1 MTLIAILLSLL
12 ISCIGAVGLV
22 APSRLII
29 VLKTWQSSRG
39 LYLISAFRL
48 LLGTSLFLTAP
59 GSKAPNG
66 LRLMSALLILS
77 GLATPLVGVERFRQ
91 IVSWLEARNYMF
103 IRFGSSIA
111 VGIGLWLAYLI
122 APRSRRGG

>member
-12 ISCIGAVGLV
+12 ISCVGVVGLI
-22 APSRLII
+22 APSRLIV
-29 VLKTWQSSRG
+29 VLRSWQNPRG

-48 LLGTSLFLTAP
+48 LLGTSLFLAAAR
-59 GSKAPNG
+59 SKAPNG

-77 GLATPLVGVERFRQ
+77 GLATPLFGVERFRQ
-91 IVSWLEARNYMF
+91 IVSWLEVRNPVF

-111 VGIGLWLAYLI
+111 VGIGLWLAYLVVPQSKRV
-122 APRSRRGG
+122 A